1 MTQVFDETLRLH
13 PPAPGQGRIAI
24 KEDTLGGYHVPAGTL
39 VVGSTYAM
47 HRHPDYW
54 TEPEVFDPSRFS
66 PEKVKDRP
74 RFLYLPFG
82 AGQRVCIGSMLAS
95 LMATLSTVLVVQRY
109 RLEAVPEKKVR
120 PLTGGAHF
128 PDNLWL
134 KVPPARSTTPESRPS
149 AVAG

>member
-1 MTQVFDETLRLH
+1 MQGR

-24 KEDTLGGYHVPAGTL
+24 KEDTLGGYHVPVGTT
-39 VVGSTYAM
+39 VFGSTYAM

-54 TEPEVFDPSRFS
+54 TEPEVFDPSCFS
-66 PEKVKDRP
+66 PEKVKERP

-95 LMATLSTVLVVQRY
+95 LMATLSTVLLTQRY
-109 RLEAVPEKKVR
+109 RLEAVPGKKVR

-134 KVPPARSTTPESRPS
+134 KVLPARAGAPASRPS